1 MSAAD
6 VSALVIALRAG
17 VAMTLIVGIVLAYLT
32 RIGARRAHRFVWAGV
47 GAAAIVSLAFL
58 GVLNALNAEIKG
70 TTEKI
75 YEGATLL
82 LASAFLTWM
91 ILWMLERSRYLKSE
105 LQRGVQDALASGG
118 AAWGRFLL
126 ALFTVARE
134 GVETAL
140 LLFAAPG
147 EGKLFGTIVGF
158 AIAIGIGVLIYVYG
172 RRLDL
177 ATFFRVTGSLLI
189 VFAAGL
195 VTHGVHE
202 FVEAGLGGGPTL
214 FDLRSA
220 LPDAEGIG
228 AVMRT
233 LLGYSADPT
242 LLEGVAWV
250 GYFVLAGLLARSRVL
265 ARRIVPKTEVRPAQ

>member
-6 VSALVIALRAG
+6 VSALVIALREG
-17 VAMTLIVGIVLAYLT
+17 VEMTLIVGIVLAYLT

-58 GVLNALNAEIKG
+58 GVLNALNAEFKG

-82 LASAFLTWM
+82 LAAAFLTWM
-91 ILWMLERSRYLKSE
+91 ILWMLERSRYLKTE
-105 LQRGVQDALASGG
+105 LQRGVQEALAAGG
-118 AAWGRFLL
+118 AVWGLFLL
-126 ALFTVARE
+126 AFFTVARE

-147 EGKLFGTIVGF
+147 EGKLFGAVVGF

-177 ATFFRVTGSLLI
+177 ATFFRLTGIMLI

-202 FVEAGLGGGPTL
+202 FV
-214 FDLRSA
+214 
-220 LPDAEGIG
+220 
-228 AVMRT
+228 
-233 LLGYSADPT
+233 
-242 LLEGVAWV
+242 
-250 GYFVLAGLLARSRVL
+250 
-265 ARRIVPKTEVRPAQ
+265 